1 MKQLEAK
8 VEFKQAQ
15 FPKKDI
21 KPEQWLS
28 LLVDECL
35 NILQSKG
42 VNTTDNVGTG
52 IEIHISDT
60 RGRKRVTNRN
70 GGSHAVGLCYGISSS
85 TGNKRV
91 IEVDRETDNLWDT
104 IDTVAHEVTHAV
116 LEEGVGHKGMF
127 PEIVKSVFKLGG
139 KPTATEPTEEMKEL
153 FYDFLVANGGY
164 PHVAFRPRH
173 NKQTTRMVKCWC
185 TEFDCP
191 AGTEKSMLEG
201 KGMIFRISSAVLA
214 PRIDGTVMFYRDII
228 CPACQAPAA
237 YDKETIPESL
247 YS

>member
-1 MKQLEAK
+1 MKTLEAK
-8 VEFKQAQ
+8 VNLDQSQ
-15 FPKKDI
+15 FPKQDI
-21 KPEQWLS
+21 KAEDWLK

-35 NILQSKG
+35 NMLEKKG
-42 VNTTDNVGTG
+42 IDTKTHTGEG

-60 RGRKRVTNRN
+60 RGRKRVTNN
-70 GGSHAVGLCYGISSS
+70 QKGSHALGLCYPKSASF
-85 TGNKRV
+85 GNLRV
-91 IEVDRETDNLWDT
+91 IEVDRETDDLWET

-116 LEEGVGHKGMF
+116 LDETTGHKGMF
-127 PEIVKSVFKLGG
+127 PILVKSVFKLGG
-139 KPTATEPTEEMKEL
+139 KPTATVPTEEMKEL
-153 FYDFLVANGGY
+153 FYDFLLEHGGY

-185 TEFDCP
+185 SKFDCP

-214 PRIDGTVMFYRDII
+214 PRVDGTVMFYRDIT
-228 CPACQAPAA
+228 CPACQAPAE

-247 YS
+247 YT